1 MRDAGR
7 LQPIAQSLEITGH
20 RAEGT
25 DLLGRPLTRRA
36 GQHTRHHRLLM
47 HIQPSTSLDNHL
59 HRCLPRQKGDRDA
72 AGTIKTLP
80 HVLPVPRGDKEW
92 YLYATRAGLIIGVAN
107 HRRVV
112 SLNTIARRE
121 VRTIRP
127 APQLKT
133 AQPPPPFSPIVVRA
147 TRRLADQ
154 QSPPTACTESHQ
166 ARSPCAR
173 ADHLF
178 VSPHRIPKLSAS
190 LKPATLFKFHKALVH
205 RKYRLL
211 FSSSCR
217 RRKPGPKGPSAQLIA
232 AIVEMK
238 HRNPKFG
245 CVRIAQQIAHAFG
258 IEINKDVVRRV
269 LSKHFRLEPG
279 ADGPSWL
286 TLIAHA
292 KDSVWSVDLFRVESI
307 LLRSHWVMLVMDVFT
322 RRIIGFGIAP
332 ACIDGVS
339 VCRMFNCATAGR
351 PKPKYLSTD
360 HDPLFRFHRGW
371 PICACWRSRRSSRFG
386 TLRSR
391 IRSSNG

>member
-20 RAEGT
+20 RPEGT

-59 HRCLPRQKGDRDA
+59 HHCLPRQKGDRDA

-92 YLYATRAGLIIGVAN
+92 YLYATPAGLIIGVAN

-147 TRRLADQ
+147 TRWLADQ
-154 QSPPTACTESHQ
+154 QSLPTACAESPH

-173 ADHLF
+173 ADHPLREPTSHPEAF
-178 VSPHRIPKLSAS
+178 RESQAS
-190 LKPATLFKFHKALVH
+190 CANDQGFARARTFW
-205 RKYRLL
+205 
-211 FSSSCR
+211 SENS
-217 RRKPGPKGPSAQLIA
+217 A
-232 AIVEMK
+232 AI
-238 HRNPKFG
+238 
-245 CVRIAQQIAHAFG
+245 
-258 IEINKDVVRRV
+258 
-269 LSKHFRLEPG
+269 G
-279 ADGPSWL
+279 A
-286 TLIAHA
+286 
-292 KDSVWSVDLFRVESI
+292 ESCG
-307 LLRSHWVMLVMDVFT
+307 S
-322 RRIIGFGIAP
+322 
-332 ACIDGVS
+332 
-339 VCRMFNCATAGR
+339 
-351 PKPKYLSTD
+351 
-360 HDPLFRFHRGW
+360 
-371 PICACWRSRRSSRFG
+371 SRREAR
-386 TLRSR
+386 RSQKQVQ
-391 IRSSNG
+391 